1 MRIPIEIRHYLKVR
15 EELKYSLV
23 AFLNQCLF
31 KDPFSLVRSYITLIV
46 LAALSLRSTV
56 ESVPGTEPANTD
68 R

>member
-15 EELKYSLV
+15 YSLV

-31 KDPFSLVRSYITLIV
+31 KDLFSLVRRYITLIV
-46 LAALSLRSTV
+46 LAALSLRTTV